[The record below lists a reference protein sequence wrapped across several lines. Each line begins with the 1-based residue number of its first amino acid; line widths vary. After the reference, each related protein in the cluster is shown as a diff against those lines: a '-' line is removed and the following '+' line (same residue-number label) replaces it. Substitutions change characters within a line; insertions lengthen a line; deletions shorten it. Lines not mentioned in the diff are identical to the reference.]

1 MGFLKK
7 SSIQKKNMYQHTI
20 SVRVRAN
27 IKFGALKIKSVR
39 TTLALNE
46 AATVYQRIY
55 ETV

>member
-1 MGFLKK
+1 
-7 SSIQKKNMYQHTI
+7 MYQHTI